1 VRLVAE
7 ARIGRL
13 EEDSPVTMEQHARV
27 VLDLSG
33 TRLTDRPAFLEER
46 LLKTHGIVGA
56 EINVFSNR
64 MIVEFDPSIISLD
77 KIKAIIK
84 AADR

>member
-1 VRLVAE
+1 VRIVAE
-7 ARIGRL
+7 ARTGRL
-13 EEDSPVTMEQHARV
+13 DAEMPVPMGQHARV

-33 TRLTDRPAFLEER
+33 TRLVDRPAFLEER
-46 LLKTHGIVGA
+46 LLKTRGIFTA

-64 MIVEFDPSIISLD
+64 MIIEFDPSIISLD
-77 KIKAIIK
+77 KIKAMIK

>member
-1 VRLVAE
+1 M
-7 ARIGRL
+7 GRP
-13 EEDSPVTMEQHARV
+13 EEDTPVMGQHARV

-46 LLKTHGIVGA
+46 LLKTRGIVAA

-64 MIVEFDPSIISLD
+64 IIVEFDPSIVSLD
-77 KIKAIIK
+77 KIKAMIK
-84 AADR
+84 TADR

>member
-1 VRLVAE
+1 VKLVAE
-7 ARIGRL
+7 ARIGRP
-13 EEDSPVTMEQHARV
+13 EEEAPVPMGQHARV

-46 LLKTHGIVGA
+46 LLKTHGIVAA

-64 MIVEFDPSIISLD
+64 MIVEFDPSIISVD
-77 KIKAIIK
+77 KIKAMIK

>member
-1 VRLVAE
+1 VAE
-7 ARIGRL
+7 ARIERPG
-13 EEDSPVTMEQHARV
+13 EDAPVPMGQRARV

-46 LLKTHGIVGA
+46 LLKTRGIVAA

-64 MIVEFDPSIISLD
+64 MIVEFDPSTISID
-77 KIKAIIK
+77 KIKAMIK

>member
-1 VRLVAE
+1 VRFVAE
-7 ARIGRL
+7 ARIGRP
-13 EEDSPVTMEQHARV
+13 EEDAPMGQHARV

-33 TRLTDRPAFLEER
+33 TRLIDRPAFLEER
-46 LLKTHGIVGA
+46 LLKTRGIVAA

-64 MIVEFDPSIISLD
+64 MIVEFDPSIIGLD
-77 KIKAIIK
+77 KIKAMIK